1 MIDLTKEQKD
11 YLKEYYQIDA
21 DTCDVDFLCNFLLRE
36 IERKKRL
43 IALNDEK
50 IELIKQS
57 NKELQD
63 LLMGKDQ

>member
-1 MIDLTKEQKD
+1 MNLTQEQKD

-21 DTCDVDFLCNFLLRE
+21 DACDVDFLCDFLMKE
-36 IERKKRL
+36 IERKKKL
-43 IALNDEK
+43 ISLNNEK

-63 LLMGKDQ
+63 LLIGRDQ

>member
-21 DTCDVDFLCNFLLRE
+21 DTCDVDFLCDFLLRE